1 MSTSLNHWNMQEHK
15 IFAVM
20 FSYAFLIYFHFSD
33 RYYRL
38 RDLTYYIM
46 LCYVILYYITL
57 HYITLYYIILYY
69 IISVFKVDCTVDEAI
84 AQMDE

>member
-1 MSTSLNHWNMQEHK
+1 MSTSLNHWNMQEHT

-20 FSYAFLIYFHFSD
+20 FSYAFLIYFHFSN

-46 LCYVILYYITL
+46 LCYVLCYAMLCYAILFLCSRLTAL
-57 HYITLYYIILYY
+57 LMKPLL
-69 IISVFKVDCTVDEAI
+69 
-84 AQMDE
+84 